1 MHVIVLKILK
11 NKTKV
16 IEMYLISFVT
26 VIKIYLISFFKVIGS
41 N

>member
-1 MHVIVLKILK
+1 MHVIVLKIKK

-16 IEMYLISFVT
+16 IEMYLILFVT